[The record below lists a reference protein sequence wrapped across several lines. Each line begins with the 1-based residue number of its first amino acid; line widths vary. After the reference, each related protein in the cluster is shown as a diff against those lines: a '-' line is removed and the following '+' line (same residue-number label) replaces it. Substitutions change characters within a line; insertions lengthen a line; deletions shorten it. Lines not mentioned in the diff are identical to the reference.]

1 MPINFLKKLIYLFI
15 FSCAGSLMLSMGFP
29 LVSSSVGYSL
39 VAERGFLI
47 VGASLVADHRL

>member
-29 LVSSSVGYSL
+29 LVASSVGYSL
-39 VAERGFLI
+39 VAERGFLM
-47 VGASLVADHRL
+47 VGASLGADHRL